1 MNYRKYLYLSQAQG
15 RQTLK
20 ELLFVLNTVF
30 VSWISLSAAVAQPI
44 SRELPRMHD
53 IELHQKSAQWLTSQS
68 TEAEEPTCSP
78 AGENQQIEDDE
89 LEVCPEETAETPDI
103 QITVTGTRTPRS
115 VQDSPASITVID
127 SSEVQQN
134 LVQDWDDLVRY
145 EPGVSVRNNLRY
157 GLQDFNIRGIDG
169 NRVLIQVDGIRQP
182 GRFEFGVFE
191 LGRDY
196 FDLSTLQTVEIIKGP
211 ASALYGSDAIG
222 GVVTFRTIEPSDLLD
237 VFGNSFVSLASN
249 FNGENQGW
257 GHTVS
262 LANRVDNLETLF
274 SFTRRD
280 SSETLV
286 NGNNDFVDP
295 QYTGRNNYFGK
306 LVYRFNDR
314 HALNFTGEA
323 LDETTT
329 TNTREVNLLPG
340 IRSFVEDVDVN
351 RTRFSVGYEY
361 NNLDGSPIELAR
373 LQVYYQDAQTR
384 EIGEEERLLRDGT
397 AVLRNTRNSFV
408 DRTYGTSLQLQ
419 SSFATGNNVDHRLTY
434 GVELSTTRNER
445 PRDRV
450 QTNLLTGETTRI
462 IPPDVFPTK
471 DFPDSDTL
479 RLGLY
484 LQDEIE
490 IGETLSLIPGIRYD
504 YYNLVTDPDETF
516 LRGGAEA
523 ANLSTSSVSPSL
535 GLVYRLTPE
544 IALVGRYARG
554 FRAPLYSEINSN
566 FSNLLNPFFRYRTLS
581 NPDLEP
587 ETSHSFELGVRG
599 VSPQANFSL
608 TGFYNTYNNFIETFA
623 PAGVEEIPGVGVVN
637 LFQTQNVSEAR
648 IYGAEARA
656 EYRFNRNLDG
666 FSLIGALTYAVGDD
680 LTAKVPLSSVDP
692 FKAIAGLRYR
702 GLGDRWGTQLIA
714 TFVGKPRVER
724 EIQQV
729 PGSPPQVP
737 FIPSSYTVFDL
748 IGYYNISPNLTINL
762 GVFNLFNQ
770 RYFQYADV
778 RNIFERPDI
787 DRFAQPG
794 RSIGVGVA
802 WRF

>member
-1 MNYRKYLYLSQAQG
+1 MS
-15 RQTLK
+15 
-20 ELLFVLNTVF
+20 
-30 VSWISLSAAVAQPI
+30 VSTAVAQ
-44 SRELPRMHD
+44 SMQQDLPR
-53 IELHQKSAQWLTSQS
+53 I
-68 TEAEEPTCSP
+68 
-78 AGENQQIEDDE
+78 DE
-89 LEVCPEETAETPDI
+89 LETHETSAQGLILEELEEPECDPDADSADCPEDFATQEDAEDTADI
-103 QITVTGTRTPRS
+103 QITVTGTRTPRA
-115 VQDSPASITVID
+115 VQDSPASITVIE
-127 SSEVQQN
+127 SSDIQRN

-169 NRVLIQVDGIRQP
+169 NRILIQVDGIRQP

-222 GVVTFRTIEPSDLLD
+222 GVVSFRTVEPADLLEFD
-237 VFGNSFVSLASN
+237 RNSFTSVASN

-257 GHTVS
+257 GHAITS
-262 LANRVDNLETLF
+262 AARFGNLETLF

-280 SSETLV
+280 SSERLV

-295 QYTGRNNYFGK
+295 RYTGRNNYLGK
-306 LVYRFNDR
+306 LVYRFNDN
-314 HALNFTGEA
+314 HALNFTGEV

-329 TNTREVNLLPG
+329 TTTREVNLLPG

-351 RTRFSVGYEY
+351 RTRLSLGYEF
-361 NNLDGSPIELAR
+361 NNLDASFLQLAR

-384 EIGEEERLLRDGT
+384 EIGEEERFLRDGT
-397 AVLRNTRNSFV
+397 LVFRDTRNSFV
-408 DRTYGTSLQLQ
+408 DRSYGTSLQLQ
-419 SSFATGNNVDHRLTY
+419 SNFATGNNINHRLTY
-434 GVELSTTRNER
+434 GLELSTTRNER
-445 PRDRV
+445 PRDRI
-450 QTNLLTGETTRI
+450 QTNLITGETTRV

-479 RLGLY
+479 RFGVY

-490 IGETLSLIPGIRYD
+490 IGETISLIPGIRYD
-504 YYNLVTDPDETF
+504 YYSLVTDPDPIF
-516 LRGGAEA
+516 IRGGAEA
-523 ANLSTSSVSPSL
+523 ADLTTSAVSPSL
-535 GLVYRLTPE
+535 GIVYRVTPE

-581 NPDLEP
+581 NPNLEP
-587 ETSHSFELGVRG
+587 ETSNSFEIGVR
-599 VSPQANFSL
+599 SSFPQASLSL

-623 PAGVEEIPGVGVVN
+623 PAGVEEIPGVGLVN

-648 IYGAEARA
+648 IYGAEARG
-656 EYRFNRNLDG
+656 EYRFNRSPDG
-666 FSLIGALTYAVGDD
+666 FSVIAALTYAVGDD
-680 LTAKVPLSSVDP
+680 LTANVPLSSVDP
-692 FKAIAGLRYR
+692 FKAVAGLRYR
-702 GLGDRWGTQLIA
+702 GLDDRWGAQLIT
-714 TFVGKPRVER
+714 TFVGRPRVER
-724 EIQQV
+724 EIQQI

-737 FIPSSYTVFDL
+737 FIPGSYTVFDL
-748 IGYYNISPNLTINL
+748 IGYYNFSPNFTLNL

-778 RNIFERPDI
+778 RNIFVRPDI

-794 RSIGVGVA
+794 RSIGVGVS